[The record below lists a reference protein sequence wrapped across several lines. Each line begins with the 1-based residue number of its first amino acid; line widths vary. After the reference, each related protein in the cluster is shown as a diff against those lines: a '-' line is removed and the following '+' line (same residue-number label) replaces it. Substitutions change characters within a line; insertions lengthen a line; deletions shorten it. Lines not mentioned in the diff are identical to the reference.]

1 MNRNR
6 FQKERTLNKWLL
18 VFLCVSYLLPGIACN
33 KNAYAKAKIK
43 GKIETIVVSAEGL
56 VDINAD
62 IY

>member
-43 GKIETIVVSAEGL
+43 GKSILAEK
-56 VDINAD
+56 
-62 IY
+62 

>member
-18 VFLCVSYLLPGIACN
+18 VFLCLSYLLPGIACN

-43 GKIETIVVSAEGL
+43 GKKYSCGKVKKIIQ
-56 VDINAD
+56 
-62 IY
+62 